1 MSEQP
6 KPLSAEEV
14 VRLRSLLD
22 KPHATIFRDEFEAI
36 IATLDAERARAD
48 AAERDLNTAREVN
61 KATLLLAESSERA
74 AEDRIAAAT
83 RKAVA
88 AEKSCEEWQECA
100 GNLALALKNQ
110 FHEESRTDEMR
121 EALAEF
127 DRLASEATKG
137 VEF

>member
-6 KPLSAEEV
+6 KPLSAEEEA
-14 VRLRSLLD
+14 RLRSLLD

-48 AAERDLNTAREVN
+48 AAQ
-61 KATLLLAESSERA
+61 
-74 AEDRIAAAT
+74 
-83 RKAVA
+83 
-88 AEKSCEEWQECA
+88 KSCEDWQECA

-137 VEF
+137 VEL